1 MVKTDPT
8 VGVSDP
14 TLPTSEG
21 FAVWSEDDVAGYEAR
36 WPIGTRQRVWLD
48 VLLYTGLRRGDA
60 VKLGRQHLRDGVATL
75 KTEKTDTEV
84 TLPILPILA
93 ETLAAGPCG
102 DLAFIANANGQPFTK
117 ESFGNAF
124 ADACRAAGITKSVHG
139 IRKLA
144 ATRAANSGA
153 TEAQLKAIFG
163 WTNSKMPTLY
173 TKSANNRRLAKQAM
187 HLLDH
192 QNEDR
197 TSMPSPMGEG
207 VGVIAK
213 TKTASST

>member
-1 MVKTDPT
+1 M
-8 VGVSDP
+8 
-14 TLPTSEG
+14 
-21 FAVWSEDDVAGYEAR
+21 
-36 WPIGTRQRVWLD
+36 
-48 VLLYTGLRRGDA
+48 
-60 VKLGRQHLRDGVATL
+60 
-75 KTEKTDTEV
+75 
-84 TLPILPILA
+84 TLPILPVLA
-93 ETLAAGPCG
+93 KTLAARPRG
-102 DLAFIANANGQPFTK
+102 DLAFIANASGQPFTK

-124 ADACRAAGITKSVHG
+124 ADACRAAGITKSAHG

-197 TSMPSPMGEG
+197 TSMPSPMGEVWARKIKRKRNQSLSFTM
-207 VGVIAK
+207 VGGDGLEPPTFCV
-213 TKTASST
+213 